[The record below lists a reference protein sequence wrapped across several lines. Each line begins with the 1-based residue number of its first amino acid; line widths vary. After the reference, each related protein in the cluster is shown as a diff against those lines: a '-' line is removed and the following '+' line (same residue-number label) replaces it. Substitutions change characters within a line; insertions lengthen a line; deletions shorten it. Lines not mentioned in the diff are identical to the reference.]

1 MLGQPEC
8 RIAGPDSHRAPYVS
22 FPVCF
27 IGRETRDGAHVFHC
41 ARVLHRVFHRSCV
54 LSRVFHR
61 VFYRARVFHRALHRV
76 FYRKVHRVF
85 HLVFH
90 RV

>member
-1 MLGQPEC
+1 MYISDTHE
-8 RIAGPDSHRAPYVS
+8 RIGLFNS
-22 FPVCF
+22 FLKNLLDEFQNDISRRCVYM
-27 IGRETRDGAHVFHC
+27 FHC

-54 LSRVFHR
+54 LSRAFHR

-76 FYRKVHRVF
+76 FHRVTHRVF
-85 HLVFH
+85 HLVFQ